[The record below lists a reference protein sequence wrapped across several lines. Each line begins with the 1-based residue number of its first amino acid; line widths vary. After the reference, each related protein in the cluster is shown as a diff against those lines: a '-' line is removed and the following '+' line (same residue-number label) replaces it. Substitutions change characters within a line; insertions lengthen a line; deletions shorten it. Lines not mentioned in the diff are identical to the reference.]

1 MAYNGYITPSTTITL
16 YSNCPLPSNY
26 EHTFYFSSLSTQTSY
41 FNGLNKTLY
50 ANNTYNVISAG
61 VIRIGDTINNVFN
74 KSYMSF
80 INANS
85 NFENKTFYCFITDVV
100 YINNNCTEIHYAI
113 DVMQTYLFEYA
124 TLLGGVLVLH
134 KKQFVDKTHI
144 PLSED
149 VLSNGVML
157 NDEGLDTGIDMVSE
171 VKRLKMPVLTNV
183 LSVNNERGYVAF
195 VFTSGQIVNVSNVSG
210 EIPNNLMPTEVTI
223 TNPYDQET
231 QTTTASF
238 NTIAVKTPSNY
249 TYYYSSY
256 PLTDNYA
263 GLQKDK
269 YVISPLYCK
278 EIPIYKVDGSYA
290 TNDASGDNFSGIEGL
305 YNYIRLFNALGKI
318 DAVQKIMLLPGWMC
332 YKSPSYNNRLKD
344 DSLQE
349 IIEQITF
356 DTTMGSYTP
365 KNKKLLG
372 YPYNYYVLDNNST
385 EGKVYKPQLFDN
397 PETNKINFKF
407 FGSVHYGKAWCYP
420 LYYYTKTTDL
430 QEKCIPY
437 GLEKIVGIEIP
448 YVNDSYRNWLA
459 NSTISRNIAM
469 ASHAVGSVLSIAG
482 DVIGGEGSGKLTTK
496 QMYTDKYANWGLR
509 RAFAAD
515 EGREFNERAPL
526 HKYKYR
532 IGNTSGLISDAVDA
546 TTKAIGKTYDFVSSL
561 AAQNAE
567 HKEVPNTMSGS
578 FDENMGFIIDC
589 VGFNLTRVRV
599 SDYIAQRIDH
609 YFSAYGYKINDWRE
623 VKLKVRDNW
632 TFVKTA
638 GCAIEPDHIPTMFEE
653 QINSIFDNGITF
665 WSNTSRFMNYGD
677 WTNN

>member
-26 EHTFYFSSLSTQTSY
+26 EHTFYFSSLSAQTAY
-41 FNGLNKTLY
+41 FNGLNKTPY

-100 YINNNCTEIHYAI
+100 YINNNCTEIHYTI
-113 DVMQTYLFEYA
+113 DVMQTYMFDYTRLS
-124 TLLGGVLVLH
+124 GGVLALH

-144 PLSED
+144 PLADD

-171 VKRLKMPVLTNV
+171 VKRLRMPVLTNV

-195 VFTSGQIVNVSNVSG
+195 VFTSGQIVNVQNVTG
-210 EIPNNLMPTEVTI
+210 NIPNNLQPTEVTVTPFI
-223 TNPYDQET
+223 PDQPSVTIEP
-231 QTTTASF
+231 F
-238 NTIAVKTPSNY
+238 KTIAVKTPSNY

-256 PLTDNYA
+256 PLTGNYA
-263 GLQKDK
+263 GLQEDK

-290 TNDASGDNFSGIEGL
+290 TNDASGDSFSGIEGL

-332 YKSPSYNNRLKD
+332 YKTPSANNRLKD
-344 DSLQE
+344 DSFQE

-356 DTTMGSYTP
+356 DTTMGTYTP

-372 YPYNYYVLDNNST
+372 YPYNYYVLDNNESA
-385 EGKVYKPQLFDN
+385 GKVYKPQLFDN

-420 LYYYTKTTDL
+420 IYYYTKTTDL

-437 GLEKIVGIEIP
+437 GIEKIVGIEIP

-459 NSTISRNIAM
+459 NSTISRNIAIN
-469 ASHAVGSVLSIAG
+469 SHEVGSMLSIASG
-482 DVIGGEGSGKLTTK
+482 VLGGSGDLTDAHAEWNK
-496 QMYTDKYANWGLR
+496 KAVK
-509 RAFAAD
+509 AAS
-515 EGREFNERAPL
+515 EGKTFVDPEPKKGSIAGKAGF
-526 HKYKYR
+526 
-532 IGNTSGLISDAVDA
+532 IGN
-546 TTKAIGKTYDFVSSL
+546 AIGTTAKAMGNSYNYISSL
-561 AAQNAE
+561 AAQIAE
-567 HKEVPNTMSGS
+567 HKEVPNTLSGS
-578 FDENMGFIIDC
+578 FDENMGYIIDC

-599 SDYIAQRIDH
+599 SDFIAQRIDH
-609 YFSAYGYKINDWRE
+609 YFSAYGYKINDWKE

-653 QINSIFDNGITF
+653 QINKIFDSGITF
-665 WSNTSRFMNYGD
+665 WYNTSSFMNYGD